1 MLLKTRYLV
10 IFLKIRKAVQKL
22 MFSIIFVTEI
32 IMFSRFA
39 RLFLILMLSLTFS
52 SVFCTKVVY
61 AQSEEKA
68 EYGSLK
74 KSKVFVRYGPSTNHP
89 IKWIYHGKGLPVKI
103 TRRFDQW
110 RKIED
115 VMGTNG
121 WVHAS
126 LLSGKKTALILSDL
140 PYILMYHDSDA
151 DKKPILRLEPGLV
164 VDIDECMNDM
174 CEASIAG
181 YTGFLEKK
189 YLWGIE

>member
-1 MLLKTRYLV
+1 MNCKLSFLV
-10 IFLKIRKAVQKL
+10 LTCVLAF
-22 MFSIIFVTEI
+22 MC
-32 IMFSRFA
+32 FA
-39 RLFLILMLSLTFS
+39 
-52 SVFCTKVVY
+52 TKEVAH
-61 AQSEEKA
+61 AQTQENI

-74 KSKVFVRYGPSTNHP
+74 KSKVFVRFGPSTNHP
-89 IKWIYHGKGLPVKI
+89 IKWIYHAKGLPVKI

-115 VMGTNG
+115 VTGTNG

-140 PYILMYHDSDA
+140 PYVLMYHDSDA
-151 DKKPILRLEPGLV
+151 EKKPILRLEPSLV
-164 VDIDECMNDM
+164 VDIDECINDM

-181 YTGFLEKK
+181 YSGFLEKK